1 MTAQHT
7 QTYGTPVLMKVH
19 STKYLHKEAGKSHTR
34 ELTAHLKV
42 LEQNKIARPLSKL
55 TKSEMSFI
63 MKAIYSKP
71 TVNIKLNGDKVI
83 TLKSGTRQGCPIQYG
98 T

>member
-1 MTAQHT
+1 MGHQCWWKFI
-7 QTYGTPVLMKVH
+7 VLNTCIK
-19 STKYLHKEAGKSHTR
+19 KLEKSHTR
-34 ELTAHLKV
+34 ELTEHLKV
-42 LEQNKIARPLSKL
+42 LEQNKIDRPLSKL
-55 TKSEMSFI
+55 TKSEMSFF

-98 T
+98 TWSSS